1 VRNWFFNSKKVGK
14 NTPSFFAP
22 ITFFIMPTKAEL
34 THYRLQAMLRE
45 NTFKDL
51 EYLGDLPDKGHTYR
65 IGDHE
70 VPVEWI
76 DELEGVEEED
86 DAI

>member
-1 VRNWFFNSKKVGK
+1 
-14 NTPSFFAP
+14 
-22 ITFFIMPTKAEL
+22 MPTKSEL

-45 NTFKDL
+45 HSFSEL
-51 EYLGDLPDKGHTYR
+51 EYLGELPGKGHTYR
-65 IGDHE
+65 IVQHE

-86 DAI
+86 DAL